1 MVNMDIPKKQQQ
13 QAICLRPEKSF
24 ASVECHILL
33 SLTVDFIAGL
43 VLQIKQPFE
52 KMLKKQNKTFDQ
64 FSEMPLNIYF
74 WMSNIHRPLS
84 LSGSE
89 RFLTIDSSG

>member
-1 MVNMDIPKKQQQ
+1 MGIPKQQQ
-13 QAICLRPEKSF
+13 QAICFIPEKSF

-33 SLTVDFIAGL
+33 SFTVVFIAGL

-52 KMLKKQNKTFDQ
+52 KEQNKTFDQ

-74 WMSNIHRPLS
+74 WISNIHRPLS